1 MQAFNYYAPTQVVFG
16 PETELQTGKL
26 VKKYGGTKVLV
37 HYGGKS
43 AERSG
48 LLDRVCQSL
57 EAEGISYIKLGGV
70 VPNPRLSLVRRGIE
84 LCRAEQVDFLLAVG
98 GGSVIDSLKAIS
110 VGVPYQGDVWDF
122 FERRAFDTACLP
134 LGCVLTIPAAGSEM
148 SNGCVVTNDEVES
161 TDVIDSIGLKKDYG
175 IDEFRCKFAVM
186 NPVLTYTLPAWQTA
200 CGAVDMIMHT
210 QERYFSHDDDMEVT
224 DAVAEAIMRTAM
236 DSVRIVLREPENYR
250 HRAQLMWAGSLAHN
264 DLTGCGTSGD
274 WATHGLEHELSG
286 MFDVSHGAGLAAL
299 WGSWARYVLSKNP
312 TRFARFA
319 VNVLG
324 VTNNFNDPVETALA
338 GIAKM
343 EDFYRSIGMPVNI
356 HELIGRDI
364 TDAEIEE
371 MADKCSNYGK
381 STQGCL
387 KVLHRDD
394 MVKIYQMAK

>member
-1 MQAFNYYAPTQVVFG
+1 MKDFNYYAPTQVVFG
-16 PETELQTGKL
+16 AEAESQTGKL

-37 HYGGKS
+37 HYGGQS

-48 LLDRVCQSL
+48 VLAQVCQSL
-57 EAEGISYIKLGGV
+57 EAEGISYVKLGGV
-70 VPNPRLSLVRRGIE
+70 VPNPRVSLVREGIE
-84 LCRAEQVDFLLAVG
+84 LCRKEGIDFLLAVG

-110 VGVPYQGDVWDF
+110 IGVPYDGDVWDF
-122 FERRAFDTACLP
+122 YIRKAHTTECLP

-148 SNGCVVTNDEVES
+148 SDGSVITNDEG
-161 TDVIDSIGLKKDYG
+161 GLKKDYC
-175 IDEFRCKFAVM
+175 INEFRCKFAVM
-186 NPVLTYTLPAWQTA
+186 NPIRTYTLPAWQTA

-210 QERYFSHDDDMEVT
+210 QERYFSKDDDMEVT
-224 DAVAEAIMRTAM
+224 DAIAEAVMRTVM
-236 DSVRIVLREPENYR
+236 DSVHVVLREPENYK

-274 WATHGLEHELSG
+274 WATHCLEHELSG

-299 WGSWARYVLSKNP
+299 WGSWARYVINENP

-324 VTNNFNDPVETALA
+324 VNNNFTDTMETALA
-338 GIAKM
+338 GIARM
-343 EDFYRSIGMPVNI
+343 EEFYRSIGMPTNI

-371 MADKCSNYGK
+371 MADKCSNYGT
-381 STQGCL
+381 STVGCL
-387 KVLHRDD
+387 KVLSRED
-394 MVKIYQMAK
+394 MENIYRMAK

>member
-1 MQAFNYYAPTQVVFG
+1 MVPFHYYAPTEVVFG
-16 PETELQTGKL
+16 PNTEAQVGAL

-48 LLDRVCQSL
+48 LLDIVCKSL
-57 EAEGISYIKLGGV
+57 EDEGIQYVKLGGV
-70 VPNPRLSLVRRGIE
+70 VPNPRVSLVREGIE
-84 LCRAEQVDFLLAVG
+84 LCRREGVDFLLAVG
-98 GGSVIDSLKAIS
+98 GGSVIDSMKAIS
-110 VGVPYQGDVWDF
+110 VGVPYEGDVWDF
-122 FERRAFDTACLP
+122 YIRKAFNKECLP
-134 LGCVLTIPAAGSEM
+134 TSCVLTIPAAGSEM
-148 SNGCVVTNDEVES
+148 SDGSVITNDEG
-161 TDVIDSIGLKKDYG
+161 GLKKDYC
-175 IDEFRCKFAVM
+175 INEFRCKFAIM
-186 NPVLTYTLPAWQTA
+186 NPERTYTLPAWQTA

-210 QERYFSHDDDMEVT
+210 QERYFSKDDDMEVT
-224 DAVAEAIMRTAM
+224 DAIAEAVMRTAM
-236 DSVRIVLREPENYR
+236 DSIHVVLREPENYR

-274 WATHGLEHELSG
+274 WATHCLEHELSG

-299 WGSWARYVLSKNP
+299 WGSWARYVLSENP

-324 VTNNFNDPVETALA
+324 VTNNFNDTNETALA

-343 EDFYRSIGMPVNI
+343 EEFYHSIGMPTNI

-364 TDAEIEE
+364 TDTEIEE

-381 STQGCL
+381 GTVGCL
-387 KVLHRDD
+387 KTLARED
-394 MVKIYQMAK
+394 MVKIYKMAR